1 MKESVSWQVENQ
13 NGSIVLLYVQAMLC
27 CIVFIAKQGYY
38 TLPIYLSETSTEN
51 KKHENINLIYF
62 ACNRCHCIQ

>member
-27 CIVFIAKQGYY
+27 CIVFIAKQAYC
-38 TLPIYLSETSTEN
+38 TVLIYL
-51 KKHENINLIYF
+51 NLI
-62 ACNRCHCIQ
+62 